1 MEKLNHRWFIIG
13 GMPRAGTTFLYNTLQ
28 KHPGLF
34 LPYRKEINF
43 FHQNFN
49 KGLDWYLEFFKEI
62 KSEQIS
68 VDASPAYF
76 LYNETAARIR
86 ESLHDVKILLGIRR
100 PSEFV
105 ISFYYQ
111 MKGLGSEMPPFI
123 EFCQKKW
130 LKKGGIFEDNFF
142 PNRMRDYM
150 EVFKNDLLLYD
161 FSRFQ
166 LDPLVILLGIEKF
179 LELDA
184 YFSPN
189 NFQNIRINTNTR
201 KESAVLWR
209 FWRFVE
215 KPWVQSI
222 VGKTIPSKVV
232 KKVRSRID
240 HISAVRGQGAVEMAY
255 ADQENVCLARKLFR
269 DQDIFV
275 EEFFNGSTFV
285 AGSGKPWS

>member
-13 GMPRAGTTFLYNTLQ
+13 GMPRAGTTLLYNTLQ
-28 KHPGLF
+28 KHPRLF

-43 FHQNFN
+43 FSENFH
-49 KGLDWYLEFFKEI
+49 KGPDWYLEFFKGIEP
-62 KSEQIS
+62 EQIA
-68 VDASPAYF
+68 VDITPHYF
-76 LYNETAARIR
+76 LYDEIAARIR
-86 ESLHDVKILLGIRR
+86 ESLHDVRVLLGIRR

-105 ISFYYQ
+105 ISSYYQ
-111 MKGLGSEMPPFI
+111 QKRRRSKMPPFR

-130 LKKGGIFEDNFF
+130 LKSGEIFEDYFV

-184 YFSPN
+184 YFSPD
-189 NFQNIRINTNTR
+189 NFQNVRINTNTR
-201 KESAVLWR
+201 KESALLWR

-240 HISAVRGQGAVEMAY
+240 CNAAVQGQGAGEMGY
-255 ADQENVCLARKLFR
+255 ADQEKVNLARELFCE
-269 DQDIFV
+269 QDIFV
-275 EEFFNGSTFV
+275 EKFFNGSTFV
-285 AGSGKPWS
+285 TGSGKPWS